1 MGLDACLNELESMI
15 RNNLQSISR
24 LKNQLEQKEWENNDL
39 LKGMALGIIDAI
51 DSLERAE
58 EVLKES
64 EQDKNSEVAKI
75 TKRYQSVQT
84 KLLNLLQKYGITKVE
99 FPDNNL
105 ITGLCE
111 VVKTE
116 IDASKKNDEI
126 VSIIRNGYKRG
137 NELIRSAQ
145 IIVVKN
151 E

>member
-1 MGLDACLNELESMI
+1 MI